1 MKKTNIVQKDLSIE
15 ERKKILMESIENQ
28 VPKAKKKDVLLM
40 PFMNEIKIML
50 ERKLSINSQLRAV
63 SAAGIK
69 VSYKT
74 YKAFLDSLD
83 HTPAEDEVK
92 KDNDK
97 NKVIILND
105 KGDVKTYAVKDEIK
119 NLGFIWDKD
128 RKGWR
133 KEVGEDELVKVKE
146 LKVGYDI
153 I

>member
-40 PFMNEIKIML
+40 PFMNEVKIML
-50 ERKLSINSQLRAV
+50 ERKLSINSQLNALT
-63 SAAGIK
+63 AAGIK

-74 YKAFLDSLD
+74 YKAFLD
-83 HTPAEDEVK
+83 EVK
-92 KDNDK
+92 KNNDK